1 MARQDRESE
10 RLQIQYEEQKQYMAK
25 LKKLEES
32 EFYDIRLPTTIE
44 PNQINNTAYFPSL
57 IETQSMPEPE
67 INNSQQSPK
76 TKQKKKKVKLEEGD
90 FPDLLIK
97 K

>member
-10 RLQIQYEEQKQYMAK
+10 RLKIQYEEQKQYMAK

-32 EFYDIRLPTTIE
+32 EFYDIRLPTTIDASQL
-44 PNQINNTAYFPSL
+44 NSTAYFPSL
-57 IETQSMPEPE
+57 METQSMPDPSV
-67 INNSQQSPK
+67 NNSQGSPK
-76 TKQKKKKVKLEEGD
+76 SKQKKKKVKLEEGD